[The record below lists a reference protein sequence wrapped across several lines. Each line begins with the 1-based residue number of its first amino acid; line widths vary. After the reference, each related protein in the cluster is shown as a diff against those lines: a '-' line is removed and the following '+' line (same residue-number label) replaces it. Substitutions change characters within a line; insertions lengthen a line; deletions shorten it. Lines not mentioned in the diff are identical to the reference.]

1 MSICIPVSI
10 GELIDKITILEIKM
24 QHIFDQEKYQNIRN
38 EYVLL
43 LQVVREQQ
51 LLLNEDPMLTW
62 KQELWKINLNIWNAE
77 EKLKNM
83 KENDE
88 KYAHIS
94 HISHSNNYQ
103 RYSVKQQINKHFSSD
118 IQEEKSYS

>member
-1 MSICIPVSI
+1 MSIYIPVSV

-38 EYVLL
+38 EYALL

-83 KENDE
+83 KEDDE